1 MNSDSESLLSQLLAS
16 LLSINGKSDALT
28 PVRKG
33 VTGEKVLSTKKR
45 ITFLN
50 GVREELG
57 GVPQTFQ
64 LGEIPTVQQRFQTV
78 VKRRL
83 KVHIQDNPPLFPWE
97 TQLAEYPERV
107 DEPVMVLAS
116 AWGWSA
122 QQYKLH
128 LPIPLPEQ
136 IFKQLVDKCQ
146 ALLESSLPLGA
157 KLVQAVE
164 SFFPEDSQAINDV
177 AGLVLRPSYRSGEA
191 LETMPNLEGNYLDLQ
206 PRQQM
211 ALSLLAAK
219 HLLENLT
226 LPVSTTNPT
235 VERQWL
241 TSAGVLNLKV
251 NYQLRGKLLKLRVQA
266 DLPTKGVLKLQS
278 DTSQALAQSTGP
290 GCLSVE
296 LLCTEQS
303 QTYTLEVELKEVA
316 QQPLLFVIVPTA

>member
-1 MNSDSESLLSQLLAS
+1 ML
-16 LLSINGKSDALT
+16 
-28 PVRKG
+28 
-33 VTGEKVLSTKKR
+33 TGEKVLSTKKPT
-45 ITFLN
+45 TFLN
-50 GVREELG
+50 GVQEELG

-64 LGEIPTVQQRFQTV
+64 LGEIPTVQQRFQAV

-97 TQLAEYPERV
+97 TQLVEYPECV
-107 DEPVMVLAS
+107 DEPVMVLSS
-116 AWGWSA
+116 AWGWAA

-128 LPIPLPEQ
+128 LPIPLPED

-146 ALLESSLPLGA
+146 GLLESSLPLGA

-191 LETMPNLEGNYLDLQ
+191 LDTMPNIEGNYSDLQ

-226 LPVSTTNPT
+226 LPISTTNP

-241 TSAGVLNLKV
+241 TTAGVLKLKV
-251 NYQLRGKLLKLRVQA
+251 NYQLRGKLWMLRVQA
-266 DLPTKGVLKLQS
+266 NLPTKGVLKLQG
-278 DTSQALAQSTGP
+278 DTSQALAQSIGP

-296 LLCTEQS
+296 ILCTEQS

-316 QQPLLFVIVPTA
+316 QQPLLFAIVPTV